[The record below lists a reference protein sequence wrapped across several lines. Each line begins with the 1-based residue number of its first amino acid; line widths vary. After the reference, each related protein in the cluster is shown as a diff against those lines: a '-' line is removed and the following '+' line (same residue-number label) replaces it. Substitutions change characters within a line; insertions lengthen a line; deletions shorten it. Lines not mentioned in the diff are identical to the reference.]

1 MGRSVSSLMWLPAY
15 WDASALYI
23 NHHACAAASTGVS
36 ELDEKRALARAAA
49 APARMGAPDE
59 IGVVVLVGA
68 GAMAFFAS
76 LSLVAVLLAA
86 MDMAELARR
95 LDF

>member
-1 MGRSVSSLMWLPAY
+1 
-15 WDASALYI
+15 
-23 NHHACAAASTGVS
+23 
-36 ELDEKRALARAAA
+36 
-49 APARMGAPDE
+49 MGAPDE
-59 IGVVVLVGA
+59 IGVVVLVCA
-68 GAMAFFAS
+68 GAMAFLAS

>member
-1 MGRSVSSLMWLPAY
+1 M
-15 WDASALYI
+15 
-23 NHHACAAASTGVS
+23 
-36 ELDEKRALARAAA
+36 RAAA

-59 IGVVVLVGA
+59 FGVVVLVGA

-86 MDMAELARR
+86 MDMHDVAAR

>member
-1 MGRSVSSLMWLPAY
+1 M
-15 WDASALYI
+15 D
-23 NHHACAAASTGVS
+23 HHACAAASTGVS
-36 ELDEKRALARAAA
+36 ELDKRALARAAA

-59 IGVVVLVGA
+59 FGVVVLVGA

-86 MDMAELARR
+86 MDMHDVAAR

>member
-1 MGRSVSSLMWLPAY
+1 MRA
-15 WDASALYI
+15 
-23 NHHACAAASTGVS
+23 AAASAGGS
-36 ELDEKRALARAAA
+36 ELDEKRALVRAAA

-68 GAMAFFAS
+68 GVMAFLAS

-86 MDMAELARR
+86 MDMADLVRR
-95 LDF
+95 FDF